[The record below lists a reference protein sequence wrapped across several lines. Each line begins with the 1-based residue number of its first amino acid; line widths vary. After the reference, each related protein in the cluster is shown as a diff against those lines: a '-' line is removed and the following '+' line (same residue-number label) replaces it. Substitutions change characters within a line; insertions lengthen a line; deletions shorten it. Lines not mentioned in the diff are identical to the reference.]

1 MNISR
6 EDYIN
11 KALQRPYI
19 AEDALTIIEK
29 LKNGEPFIFAKF
41 GDAEWNSMTLT
52 NINNHCLDNDVYTY
66 ENGIEL
72 RKALCELADRASNEN
87 IYLARWHTEDVIKFY
102 YGLFYDYLVNNN
114 KEEKYIPWVHFH
126 FVYPDE
132 HFCDENRKKLLYNL
146 VQAIQDAPLF
156 KIVISN
162 IKNKKHQLI
171 FKSDAFI
178 EVPECNWFRDGLYND
193 VKNALIEHLEKNKD
207 KKALLLTSVGMC
219 GRILINDIT
228 KLYPNLSVID
238 IGSAFDILS
247 RKYPTR
253 SWGEGLEGFPNCYKN
268 QLECFKDLLPPNY
281 DEL

>member
-1 MNISR
+1 MINISK

-11 KALQRPYI
+11 KTLQKPYI
-19 AEDALTIIEK
+19 AEDALTIIK
-29 LKNGEPFIFAKF
+29 NLKNGEPFIFAKF
-41 GDAEWNSMTLT
+41 GDGEFNAMTLT
-52 NINNHCLDNDVYTY
+52 NINHCNSDNDQYTY
-66 ENGIEL
+66 EMGIEL
-72 RKALCELADRASNEN
+72 RKALCELSDRDNGN
-87 IYLARWHTEDVIKFY
+87 IYVGLWQVIEITKY
-102 YGLFYDYLVNNN
+102 YHGLYYDYLVNNN
-114 KEEKYIPWVHFH
+114 KEEKYIPLVEFG
-126 FVYPDE
+126 FVYPGQ
-132 HFCDENRKKLLYNL
+132 HFDDENRKKLLYNL
-146 VQAIQDAPLF
+146 VQTIQDAPLF

-178 EVPECNWFRDGLYND
+178 EVPECNWFRDGLYNY
-193 VKNALIEHLEKNKD
+193 VKNILIEHLEKNKD
-207 KKALLLTSVGMC
+207 KKALLLTSVGMA
-219 GRILINDIT
+219 GKILINDIT